1 MGYFDDPK
9 HKAQWEKELSALRE
23 EKARIK
29 AGIPPVSEQEER
41 TADRN
46 IERTSPEDDFVA
58 EEKLNET
65 AEETV
70 SYQAPEME
78 TPDQPVHSEKAEND
92 LKESTEKAAHEEK
105 AEEIAEDLT
114 EEKTEEKA
122 PAKQPAQRTRP
133 EGIYR
138 EKITFQE
145 LLRME
150 NMDTPVRLTQK
161 PHEKERQ
168 KEVSNEL

>member
-41 TADRN
+41 TAYRN

-78 TPDQPVHSEKAEND
+78 TDDQPVHSEKAEND
-92 LKESTEKAAHEEK
+92 LKESTEKSAHEEK
-105 AEEIAEDLT
+105 AEKKNSAN
-114 EEKTEEKA
+114 
-122 PAKQPAQRTRP
+122 QPDKRIRT

-138 EKITFQE
+138 EKISFQE

-168 KEVSNEL
+168 KEASHEL

>member
-23 EKARIK
+23 EKARMK
-29 AGIPPVSEQEER
+29 AGMPPVSEQAER

-46 IERTSPEDDFVA
+46 LERTAPENDFVA
-58 EEKLNET
+58 EEILKET
-65 AEETV
+65 AEEKV
-70 SYQAPEME
+70 AAPEME
-78 TPDQPVHSEKAEND
+78 TPDEPVRSEKAESVRE
-92 LKESTEKAAHEEK
+92 ESAEKAAHEEK
-105 AEEIAEDLT
+105 AV
-114 EEKTEEKA
+114 EKSEEKA
-122 PAKQPAQRTRP
+122 PVKQPAKRIRP

-138 EKITFQE
+138 EKISFQE

-168 KEVSNEL
+168 KEVSHEL

>member
-23 EKARIK
+23 EKARMK
-29 AGIPPVSEQEER
+29 AGIPPVSEQAER

-46 IERTSPEDDFVA
+46 LERTAPENDFVS
-58 EEKLNET
+58 EELNET
-65 AEETV
+65 AEEMDA
-70 SYQAPEME
+70 APEME
-78 TPDQPVHSEKAEND
+78 TPDEPVRSEKAEEVRE
-92 LKESTEKAAHEEK
+92 ESEAAHEEK
-105 AEEIAEDLT
+105 AV
-114 EEKTEEKA
+114 EKSEQKA
-122 PAKQPAQRTRP
+122 PAKQPAERIRP

-138 EKITFQE
+138 EKISFQE

-168 KEVSNEL
+168 KEVSHEL